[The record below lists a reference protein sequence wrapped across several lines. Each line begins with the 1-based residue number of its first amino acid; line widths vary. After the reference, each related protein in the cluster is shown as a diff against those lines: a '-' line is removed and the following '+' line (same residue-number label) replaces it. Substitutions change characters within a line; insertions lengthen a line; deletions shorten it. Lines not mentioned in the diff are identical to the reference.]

1 MFIIENTEN
10 IKKTK
15 VIHNLKKKK
24 NPETYVL
31 QMTRANIF
39 CLSVQMVSYAGCIF
53 DYMYNNFLSLST
65 QKRICGSK

>member
-24 NPETYVL
+24 
-31 QMTRANIF
+31 I
-39 CLSVQMVSYAGCIF
+39 
-53 DYMYNNFLSLST
+53 
-65 QKRICGSK
+65 QKLMCYK